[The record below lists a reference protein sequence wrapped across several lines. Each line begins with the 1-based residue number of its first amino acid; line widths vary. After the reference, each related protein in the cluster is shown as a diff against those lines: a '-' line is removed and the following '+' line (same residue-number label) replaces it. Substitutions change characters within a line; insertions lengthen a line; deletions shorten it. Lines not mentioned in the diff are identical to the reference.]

1 MSKYVVGGQVVFKEY
16 ADTPEPGQDLLVPGQ
31 SYEVA
36 EVNEEETSV
45 AVIVDNPDFNPKK
58 KESDANAK
66 TILVDVFF
74 EELEEPEAPKGRGK
88 AAAKVVPIAK
98 GKAAAKAAAEEEDE
112 EEDADAEEEEED
124 EPPAPAKG
132 KAAAKSAPAKGKA
145 AAKTAPAKG
154 KAAAKTAPAKG
165 KAKAKVPAEQ
175 AENADVY
182 ADLGEDDEDQ
192 EILGMVNEAD
202 DILELAKEVVEES
215 AALEYRLGG
224 VLFHVRKS
232 KAYEELDKRYT
243 EKGGFSLYLI
253 EQLNIEYRKA
263 MYLIDIYYKWNKYQ
277 LDPATVAQIGW
288 AKAAK
293 IAAVMTEDTA
303 EELVK
308 LAEENSV
315 ADLIDNIKTSYKE
328 VGGVKGDKKKLKLF
342 KFKLFESAADAVE
355 EVLASTMSAMNF
367 KNLDEAFEHIVMEWA
382 TEHPIEGA
390 AEKTAA
396 KKPLAQ
402 KVAAAAGGKAK
413 PTGRAKA

>member
-1 MSKYVVGGQVVFKEY
+1 MSKYTVGGQVVFKEY

-36 EVNEEETSV
+36 EVDEEETSV

-58 KESDANAK
+58 KESDTNAK

-74 EELEEPEAPKGRGK
+74 EELEEPEAPKGRSK
-88 AAAKVVPIAK
+88 PAAKTADKVVPIAK
-98 GKAAAKAAAEEEDE
+98 GKAAAKAAAEEE
-112 EEDADAEEEEED
+112 ED
-124 EPPAPAKG
+124 EPEPAPAKG

-145 AAKTAPAKG
+145 AAKQ
-154 KAAAKTAPAKG
+154 APAKG
-165 KAKAKVPAEQ
+165 KAKAKAKAEPD
-175 AENADVY
+175 ADENADVY
-182 ADLGEDDEDQ
+182 GDLDEESEDQ
-192 EILGMVNEAD
+192 EILGMVNEAE

-232 KAYEELDKRYT
+232 KAFEDLDKRYK

-253 EQLNIEYRKA
+253 EHLNIEYRKA

-308 LAEENSV
+308 LAEDNTV
-315 ADLIDNIKTSYKE
+315 ADLIENIKTSYKE

-402 KVAAAAGGKAK
+402 KVAAATGKAK